1 MDPLLGRMNPG
12 RTDPIPSM
20 AKRQGSILSF
30 FGNTNGPTQQ
40 KTTKSNEDLSNVQ
53 CLSNVQSL
61 LFIMIIYEL
70 LLLVN

>member
-40 KTTKSNEDLSNVQ
+40 KTTNVCITKYTHLYKLSNGKKFY
-53 CLSNVQSL
+53 S
-61 LFIMIIYEL
+61 
-70 LLLVN
+70 

>member
-1 MDPLLGRMNPG
+1 MNPG

-20 AKRQGSILSF
+20 AKHQGSILSF

-40 KTTKSNEDLSNVQ
+40 KTTKSNEY
-53 CLSNVQSL
+53 LSNVQSL